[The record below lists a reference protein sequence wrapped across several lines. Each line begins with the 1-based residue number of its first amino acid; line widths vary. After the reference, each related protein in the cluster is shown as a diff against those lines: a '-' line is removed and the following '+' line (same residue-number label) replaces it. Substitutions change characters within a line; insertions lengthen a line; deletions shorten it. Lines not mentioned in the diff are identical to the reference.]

1 MMIDPISAISIAGSG
16 ITVTT
21 SPDYLLDGLTAGYV
35 LLTLALAII
44 AFRSLKQTQA
54 SLDLTRK
61 QIELNTQ
68 QSQEAS
74 SASERH
80 SQATIDA
87 VNMQIAASEIQA
99 QEALYNQHKP
109 VIVPINT
116 PHQEDQG
123 IYSMILQNQGAG
135 VALNTWGLI
144 TMKGKQLENIPLQ
157 TVLPYRYFFVQT
169 YFLIPGN
176 PEQIAFR
183 IAEPGVPFK
192 QQTLLSNDMFEGYSI
207 YPLQDTYSN
216 KYATMRLM
224 ITYNDAFNNKY
235 LVIFD
240 NRDSLGWR
248 QVEEIKRVEQRLDE
262 RLEIRDSVPLGQ
274 KRTILRS
281 SLFSITENETTPP
294 GVLSK
299 CEAKSRPLDSPTVFS
314 KHDILIHG
322 SRFTVCLTGG
332 RHASPDRHDRKET
345 IACPPKTPSTR
356 RRRRSP
362 RRRARDLRTR
372 NEAR

>member
-99 QEALYNQHKP
+99 HEALYNQHKP

-157 TVLPYRYFFVQT
+157 TVLPYRHFFVQT

-224 ITYNDAFNNKY
+224 ITYNGAFNNKY

-262 RLEIRDSVPLGQ
+262 RLEIRDSV
-274 KRTILRS
+274 
-281 SLFSITENETTPP
+281 
-294 GVLSK
+294 
-299 CEAKSRPLDSPTVFS
+299 
-314 KHDILIHG
+314 
-322 SRFTVCLTGG
+322 
-332 RHASPDRHDRKET
+332 
-345 IACPPKTPSTR
+345 
-356 RRRRSP
+356 
-362 RRRARDLRTR
+362 
-372 NEAR
+372 